1 MKKESVLE
9 NSLKQCSKCAKRGK
23 KIADSSIELLRKT
36 SDDILTKLNDSIYV
50 LNEKNINDNITNQ
63 MLIEQL
69 SHVKNELSIFPEK
82 LADDVKLLSKKTIN
96 ITLFGRTM
104 AGKSTLMEIL
114 THGNGMSIGK
124 GYQRTTRDVR
134 DYNYNGMS
142 ITDVPGIAAFDGEV
156 DTKIA
161 FGAAK
166 KADLILFLI
175 TDDAPQPSEAEC
187 LKNILDLGKPVL
199 CLINIKA
206 NIDEK
211 TSLKMFQRDIAKK
224 MNDERLSNIKQQFL
238 DFGSSYGQD
247 WSMLKFEFVHL
258 KAAYLSQQS
267 ACSEKSDLLYN
278 ISRFGKVEEMIA
290 KEVEINGGFYK
301 IKSYIDAVVVPLTV
315 TADTLMQQAA
325 NNSEQCIMISD
336 KKDKLRVWLNKFE
349 RDGKKQIKSSLE
361 HLKASIKRDVPTFTE
376 THYADKK
383 AGEKWAEKFKKYKVE
398 ERCGEILN
406 SLANDCEKKLNDIY
420 REITSELKFNERIFS
435 ESNIEMP
442 MIVDSKRILGWG
454 VTLISCGLGIAALF
468 GVPVVGWVALG
479 VGVIGGLLTMRFK
492 SKEKK
497 IAEARKKLENKINE
511 NLDLQFTNLTKKLQN
526 IFVNELIKKQVTPTF
541 ELMDD
546 ILKAMKTMAIV
557 QNQLSEELYNKQEEI
572 NMGLLKEAFNY
583 SKISFVN
590 ENIKRTARRAG
601 TCMAI
606 ATTEDLSKET
616 ISTISKILC
625 EKVYNVRFNDN
636 PLILIAN
643 IVSIAQSK
651 IQVACNLKEVKR
663 VKINIDELSPVIFNK
678 IKLAQQMSR
687 TYITK

>member
-1 MKKESVLE
+1 
-9 NSLKQCSKCAKRGK
+9 
-23 KIADSSIELLRKT
+23 
-36 SDDILTKLNDSIYV
+36 
-50 LNEKNINDNITNQ
+50 
-63 MLIEQL
+63 
-69 SHVKNELSIFPEK
+69 
-82 LADDVKLLSKKTIN
+82 
-96 ITLFGRTM
+96 
-104 AGKSTLMEIL
+104 
-114 THGNGMSIGK
+114 
-124 GYQRTTRDVR
+124 
-134 DYNYNGMS
+134 
-142 ITDVPGIAAFDGEV
+142 
-156 DTKIA
+156 
-161 FGAAK
+161 
-166 KADLILFLI
+166 
-175 TDDAPQPSEAEC
+175 
-187 LKNILDLGKPVL
+187 
-199 CLINIKA
+199 
-206 NIDEK
+206 
-211 TSLKMFQRDIAKK
+211 
-224 MNDERLSNIKQQFL
+224 
-238 DFGSSYGQD
+238 
-247 WSMLKFEFVHL
+247 
-258 KAAYLSQQS
+258 
-267 ACSEKSDLLYN
+267 
-278 ISRFGKVEEMIA
+278 
-290 KEVEINGGFYK
+290 
-301 IKSYIDAVVVPLTV
+301 
-315 TADTLMQQAA
+315 
-325 NNSEQCIMISD
+325 
-336 KKDKLRVWLNKFE
+336 
-349 RDGKKQIKSSLE
+349 
-361 HLKASIKRDVPTFTE
+361 
-376 THYADKK
+376 
-383 AGEKWAEKFKKYKVE
+383 
-398 ERCGEILN
+398 
-406 SLANDCEKKLNDIY
+406 
-420 REITSELKFNERIFS
+420 
-435 ESNIEMP
+435 MP

-557 QNQLSEELYNKQEEI
+557 QNQLSEELYNKKEEI